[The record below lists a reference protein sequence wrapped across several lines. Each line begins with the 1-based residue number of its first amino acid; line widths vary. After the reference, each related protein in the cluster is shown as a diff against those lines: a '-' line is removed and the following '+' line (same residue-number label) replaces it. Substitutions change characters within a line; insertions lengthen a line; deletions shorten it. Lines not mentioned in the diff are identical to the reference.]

1 MADGDVGSLPDP
13 MGETVGQVKKKGD
26 WTKQVAKLREES
38 LTELDDELTPFKK
51 VMGEKGKVSVKV
63 LNELPC
69 WRERGKQLSQVRTQ

>member
-69 WRERGKQLSQVRTQ
+69 